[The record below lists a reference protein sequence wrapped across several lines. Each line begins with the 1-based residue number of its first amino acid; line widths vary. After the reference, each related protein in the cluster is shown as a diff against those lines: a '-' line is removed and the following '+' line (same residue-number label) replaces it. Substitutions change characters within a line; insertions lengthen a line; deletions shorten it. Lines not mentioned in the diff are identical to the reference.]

1 VTTAAGT
8 KAELEVVGLH
18 KQFNGVP
25 VVNDVSLTLRAGEFL
40 TMLGPSGSGKTTT
53 LRMIAGFEH
62 PDRGEIRLR
71 GQDLTALPVY
81 ERGIGMVFQ
90 NYALFP
96 HLSALRN
103 IAFPLEMRGVGR
115 TEARRRAMSA
125 LEMVELGSQAKKLPK
140 QLSGGQQQRVA
151 LARAIVFEPDILLM
165 DEPLGALDKRLRE
178 TMQLEIMRITRE
190 VGATVV
196 YVTHDQEEA
205 LVMSDRIAI
214 YNQGRIEQIGTA
226 QDLYER
232 PTSLFVADFIGES
245 NVLTGHAEPG
255 NGVVRGATWVADV
268 PSSATVTG
276 SGPVSL
282 VVRPEMLRIA
292 SGAAPEGRNR
302 LEGRVQE
309 AIYLGGVRKYT
320 VRVADGSLLECR
332 VPRTGTESVLD
343 PGDEVTLSWHPDQV
357 VLLPAAE
364 RAERTEPADA
374 GAAA

>member
-1 VTTAAGT
+1 
-8 KAELEVVGLH
+8 
-18 KQFNGVP
+18 
-25 VVNDVSLTLRAGEFL
+25 
-40 TMLGPSGSGKTTT
+40 
-53 LRMIAGFEH
+53 
-62 PDRGEIRLR
+62 
-71 GQDLTALPVY
+71 
-81 ERGIGMVFQ
+81 
-90 NYALFP
+90 
-96 HLSALRN
+96 
-103 IAFPLEMRGVGR
+103 
-115 TEARRRAMSA
+115 MSA

-255 NGVVRGATWVADV
+255 TGVVRGTTWVADV
-268 PSSATVTG
+268 PSSATVPG

-282 VVRPEMLRIA
+282 VVRPEMLRIT
-292 SGAAPEGRNR
+292 SRAAPEGRNR

-309 AIYLGGVRKYT
+309 AMYLGGVRKYT

-332 VPRTGTESVLD
+332 VPRTGTESVLC

-364 RAERTEPADA
+364 RAERADT

>member
-1 VTTAAGT
+1 VTTPAGT
-8 KAELEVVGLH
+8 DAVLEVVGLH
-18 KQFNGVP
+18 KQFHGAP
-25 VVNDVSLTLRAGEFL
+25 VVDDVSFTLRSGEFL

-53 LRMIAGFEH
+53 LRMIAGFEQ

-71 GQDLTALPVY
+71 GQDLTGLPVH

-96 HLSALRN
+96 HLNAVRN
-103 IAFPLEMRGVGR
+103 VAFPLEMRGVSRG
-115 TEARRRAMSA
+115 EARRRALGA
-125 LEMVELGSQAKKLPK
+125 LEKVELASQSKKLPK
-140 QLSGGQQQRVA
+140 QQSGGQQQRVA

-214 YNQGRIEQIGTA
+214 YNQGRVEQIGTA
-226 QDLYER
+226 EDLYER
-232 PTSLFVADFIGES
+232 PSSLFVADFIGES
-245 NVLTGHAEPG
+245 NILTGHARPG
-255 NGVVRGATWVADV
+255 SGVVQGPSWVADV
-268 PSSATVTG
+268 PAKATVPG
-276 SGPVSL
+276 SGEVSL

-292 SGAAPEGRNR
+292 PGRADADARNQ
-302 LEGRVQE
+302 LEGRIQE

-332 VPRTGTESVLD
+332 VPRRGAESALD
-343 PGDEVTLSWHPDQV
+343 PGAEVMLSWHPDEV
-357 VLLPAAE
+357 VLLPAAD
-364 RAERTEPADA
+364 RPDAE
-374 GAAA
+374 AAA